1 MKKVKFCKDCKWSRH
16 NSRSSYDLRCIN
28 DQVVSEYP
36 WALSRW
42 KDPNED
48 TEYNYGTGCHEER
61 SKKSWFAP
69 CGIKGKLWEERKKA
83 IIPPGDE

>member
-1 MKKVKFCKDCKWSRH
+1 MLKVKFCKDCKYAR
-16 NSRSSYDLRCIN
+16 NNTNRSSYELRCIH
-28 DQVVSEYP
+28 DQVVADYSC
-36 WALSRW
+36 ALSRW

-69 CGIKGKLWEERKKA
+69 CGIKGKLWEPKNDPT
-83 IIPPGDE
+83 I